1 MTEYESIML
10 DANNMYRAFFKS
22 VENSKWK
29 TSSQKAIIDCLDIVF
44 ETIDSL
50 RDRTYTSRID
60 QTFIIRE
67 RGRVRKIDSFAVKD
81 RAIRHILCDDILIP
95 KIKNKI
101 IYDNGASIPGRGISH
116 ARKRIEIHMHRYYN
130 QHKSNI
136 GYILLGDYSK
146 YYDNI
151 LHKVAK
157 EQLMQLVDYDEYLS
171 WLIDRIFNGFDID
184 ISYLSDIECDEL
196 YFGLFNKLEYE
207 YTNSKNPERT
217 LHKSISIG
225 DQLSQIIGIYYP
237 HEIDNYVKI
246 IKRQKYY
253 GRYMDDWYIISDN
266 VNELN
271 DILYEVESL
280 ASDLGMHLNLNK
292 THIAPIYRTF
302 KYLQNKY
309 YLTDTGRLVIRINP
323 KRISEMRRRLKKL
336 ANKVHN
342 GDIPY
347 AYAEEMFRSW
357 MGSFYKILSRKQR
370 YDLFALYEQLFC
382 VMIEIKDNKMVFYSD
397 Y

>member
-1 MTEYESIML
+1 ML
-10 DANNMYRAFFKS
+10 DANNIYRAFFKS

-130 QHKSNI
+130 QHNSNV

-151 LHKVAK
+151 LHDVAK
-157 EQLMQLVDYDEYLS
+157 NQLMELVNYDEYLS
-171 WLIDRIFNGFDID
+171 WLIDRIFDGFDID
-184 ISYLSDIECDEL
+184 VSYLSDEECEEL
-196 YFGLFNKLEYE
+196 YFGLFNKLEYD
-207 YTNSKNPERT
+207 YKNSTNPERT

-246 IKRQKYY
+246 VRSQKYY
-253 GRYMDDWYIISDN
+253 GRYMDDWYVISDN
-266 VNELN
+266 REELN
-271 DILYEVESL
+271 DILCHVDEI
-280 ASDLGMHLNLNK
+280 ASNLGMHLNLNK
-292 THIAPIYRTF
+292 PI
-302 KYLQNKY
+302 
-309 YLTDTGRLVIRINP
+309 
-323 KRISEMRRRLKKL
+323 
-336 ANKVHN
+336 
-342 GDIPY
+342 
-347 AYAEEMFRSW
+347 
-357 MGSFYKILSRKQR
+357 
-370 YDLFALYEQLFC
+370 
-382 VMIEIKDNKMVFYSD
+382 
-397 Y
+397 